1 MLERSSSRR
10 RALRGAQILAGV
22 VAAAFSFDLAL
33 AQSPA
38 ASGVY
43 NRAASLGSGGFGAN
57 GSQQQYG
64 QYGGGRSAALNGG
77 GYGATGYGGAGVG
90 DATALLQVFA
100 QKTIEVSEPEYV
112 YSKHAEKEPIVSI
125 ESLDQYAQN
134 SGQDAFLTASG
145 DMTAHV
151 VTLEGK
157 VDVETGEWA
166 ITNGRTRKTYKDEHR
181 QGLTDASLSPDS
193 KYVLTASY
201 DEKGR
206 LWTIDNQKN
215 IRAYLGAKDRLW
227 AIEATPSGEYV
238 AAACNDGRV
247 YFWNSLT
254 VEKCFDENDGGANV
268 PNRQDCSAKGEEF
281 VESGHEGPI
290 YDLAFSPDSQYCATA
305 GADGTVRVWDVGT
318 ALQKWIYKNQVRE
331 KTIDA
336 APREIVVIN
345 GHQDKVY
352 SVRFSDDGGYIL
364 TASRDK
370 TARLWNAFTGEEV
383 CRFVGHTGAVRK
395 AVFDGA
401 EVLTA
406 SDDGTVK
413 LWSTGSASNAGAN
426 GPNAG
431 SSSLGPGAASSY
443 PGSTGPGATSSY
455 PGSTGPGVSSSY
467 PGSGSSSNPNGGQ
480 AANVEKPTR
489 APGKAKGT
497 ELVSFDAGSPV
508 FSVASS
514 LDGVYVLGGC
524 ADGTI
529 KIWRVP
535 GMSRYFDLFGN
546 GAGPNG
552 PNQNAYSGEIGG
564 LNRGYGTG
572 SASGP
577 NASSGRGASGASPYP
592 TNNANFN

>member
-33 AQSPA
+33 AQGPA
-38 ASGVY
+38 VSGVY

-57 GSQQQYG
+57 GSQQYG
-64 QYGGGRSAALNGG
+64 GSGGGYGGRSAALGG
-77 GYGATGYGGAGVG
+77 GYGTSGYGASG
-90 DATALLQVFA
+90 DAAALLRAFS
-100 QKTIEVSEPEYV
+100 QKAITVVEPEYV
-112 YSKHAEKEPIVSI
+112 YAKHAEKEPIVSL

-151 VTLEGK
+151 FTLEGK
-157 VDVETGEWA
+157 VDVETGEWS

-181 QGLTDASLSPDS
+181 QGLTDVSLSPDS
-193 KYVLTASY
+193 KFVLTASY

-268 PNRQDCSAKGEEF
+268 PNRQDCSAKGDAF
-281 VESGHEGPI
+281 LESGHEGPI

-318 ALQKWIYKNQVRE
+318 AIQKWIYKNQVRE
-331 KTIDA
+331 KSIDS
-336 APREIVVIN
+336 APREVVVIN

-352 SVRFSDDGGYIL
+352 SVRFSDDGGYLL

-370 TARLWNAFTGEEV
+370 TARIWNAFTGEEV

-395 AVFDGA
+395 AIFDGA

-413 LWSTGSASNAGAN
+413 LWTTNSASNADAN

-431 SSSLGPGAASSY
+431 SSSLGLGAS
-443 PGSTGPGATSSY
+443 SSY
-455 PGSTGPGVSSSY
+455 PGSTGPGVSSGY
-467 PGSGSSSNPNGGQ
+467 PGSGSSNPNGEQ
-480 AANVEKPTR
+480 AQNVAKPTR

-497 ELVSFDAGSPV
+497 ELFSFEAGSPV

-535 GMSRYFDLFGN
+535 GMGRYFDLFGN

-552 PNQNAYSGEIGG
+552 PNQNMYNGEIGG
-564 LNRGYGTG
+564 LNRGGYGGG
-572 SASGP
+572 SGYGVGGGIGSGP
-577 NASSGRGASGASPYP
+577 SGVGPGAVPTYP
-592 TNNANFN
+592 AQGGGNMK